1 MFPLNPLCLCSA
13 EKYIMEIKE
22 EFIFANFSKSS
33 TLLQKILVIP
43 LKLNKSRY
51 DFKNQWVLQ
60 HSGKH
65 TEKTTQKVVL
75 TESVNCGPDN
85 PQLT

>member
-1 MFPLNPLCLCSA
+1 
-13 EKYIMEIKE
+13 MEIKE

-33 TLLQKILVIP
+33 ALVQKTLVIP

-51 DFKNQWVLQ
+51 DFKNQWLLL

-75 TESVNCGPDN
+75 TEAVNCGPDN